1 MMRPP
6 PNLSG
11 LVGFD
16 DGVVSLAA
24 LCSEH
29 YMRHAGK
36 RAFTIPVHQVGA
48 LQRYRTVIRVA
59 GAH

>member
-1 MMRPP
+1 
-6 PNLSG
+6 
-11 LVGFD
+11 
-16 DGVVSLAA
+16 
-24 LCSEH
+24 
-29 YMRHAGK
+29 MRHAGK